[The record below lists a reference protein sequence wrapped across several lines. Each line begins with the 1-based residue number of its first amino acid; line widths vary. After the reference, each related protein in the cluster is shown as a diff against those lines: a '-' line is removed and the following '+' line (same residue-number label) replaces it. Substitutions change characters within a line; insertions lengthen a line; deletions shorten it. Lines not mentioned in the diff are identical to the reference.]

1 MVLEMVRK
9 ITRMVVGFDLSF
21 LSTRTHKAS
30 RLRTVPKT
38 AMTLEMIPPK
48 KKWLAGSM
56 IFTFPSSDLVSRIWT
71 TSYRQECDPRLVV
84 AKAIAAVEHDRG
96 PTEVGDRAS
105 KHFL

>member
-48 KKWLAGSM
+48 KK
-56 IFTFPSSDLVSRIWT
+56 
-71 TSYRQECDPRLVV
+71 
-84 AKAIAAVEHDRG
+84 
-96 PTEVGDRAS
+96 
-105 KHFL
+105 